1 MVLLSLFCFFSKFAV
16 SPIPPDVHLDS
27 VLPVFCLGEV
37 FVSEERAFFWT
48 FPNLISIFIV
58 IVIVFASVTA
68 SVFLTEIVE
77 LFSWAET
84 VRATDSWCVGG
95 QQQIGCS
102 IFHRL
107 TPRSSM
113 LKQTNIHKNKKRLL
127 AVHCFSQC
135 FHKWNLALRT

>member
-77 LFSWAET
+77 LFSWDET
-84 VRATDSWCVGG
+84 VGATDSRCVWAVAANWLLN
-95 QQQIGCS
+95 IS
-102 IFHRL
+102 PLDPPIL
-107 TPRSSM
+107 NIE
-113 LKQTNIHKNKKRLL
+113 TNKY
-127 AVHCFSQC
+127 SQE
-135 FHKWNLALRT
+135 